1 MARRALRDPY
11 VLGPF
16 PEWHPYDVCG
26 DLCPIWA
33 NRRSSMLDIIYLAL
47 GAGGFAA
54 LMLCVR
60 ALARL

>member
-1 MARRALRDPY
+1 VR
-11 VLGPF
+11 F
-16 PEWHPYDVCG
+16 PEWHPYALCG
-26 DLCPIWA
+26 DPCPIWA

-54 LMLCVR
+54 LMLSVR